1 MYLLLLKNILF
12 LIGLIMHEI
21 LASFSPLFCFCT
33 GVFISS
39 LL

>member
-1 MYLLLLKNILF
+1 MLLLKSVLF

-21 LASFSPLFCFCT
+21 LASFIPLFCFCA

-39 LL
+39 LF